1 MAALASEKGREGAAP
16 LRLASKY
23 ATSYSTQR
31 KFLMRKFIRWVGW
44 GGLGRGL
51 RVEGLSWQVEHT
63 EHMGTRLGWGG
74 GGVGG
79 GATRCP
85 VHLGHSCTAP
95 KRAAVRS
102 G

>member
-44 GGLGRGL
+44 AGLGRGL
-51 RVEGLSWQVEHT
+51 TVEG
-63 EHMGTRLGWGG
+63 
-74 GGVGG
+74 
-79 GATRCP
+79 
-85 VHLGHSCTAP
+85 
-95 KRAAVRS
+95 
-102 G
+102 